1 MLAIANEYVR
11 YGRKVVALDLPGQGE
26 STPFP
31 PNRPNTLDEYV
42 RALLVLLDQL
52 GIATVDIHAEF
63 TGASLAFALA
73 AQHPARVRGIV
84 ADGVPL
90 LGKRAQARLLKQYCP
105 PLKVQADGSHL
116 TSLWQRLR
124 DQELTWPWYERS
136 ATGVRKVDADLSG
149 QRLHDLTLELAKQLP
164 HYGDAALA
172 ALATNLE
179 ALLPQ
184 INTPTLLLSDAA
196 DPRHASD
203 RTMQRRLS
211 SARMTKRLADA
222 AQRVTTAVEFFARVS
237 RS

>member
-1 MLAIANEYVR
+1 
-11 YGRKVVALDLPGQGE
+11 
-26 STPFP
+26 
-31 PNRPNTLDEYV
+31 
-42 RALLVLLDQL
+42 
-52 GIATVDIHAEF
+52 
-63 TGASLAFALA
+63 
-73 AQHPARVRGIV
+73 
-84 ADGVPL
+84 
-90 LGKRAQARLLKQYCP
+90 
-105 PLKVQADGSHL
+105 
-116 TSLWQRLR
+116 
-124 DQELTWPWYERS
+124 
-136 ATGVRKVDADLSG
+136 
-149 QRLHDLTLELAKQLP
+149 LAKQLP